1 MADKLKQ
8 IPARFLEIWKSW
20 SRNQKIIM
28 EQIQPEAENNSC
40 LCAGRCDPDGFY
52 CGICSDK
59 TAIYTGCKL

>member
-8 IPARFLEIWKSW
+8 IPKKLLDWWK
-20 SRNQKIIM
+20 
-28 EQIQPEAENNSC
+28 PEAEDNSC